1 MIKPYL
7 LLFFLAIVSNAFAQ
21 TANEI
26 KLQEAVQK
34 YNTLRSESDKLTA
47 ASSIYEITE
56 ICGKFIDL
64 DKDFIAITNPD
75 SDQMTV
81 VISYFRMNT
90 LYEAGYNYGRA
101 GMNNEAYDILKG
113 IEFLVSGFVSAD
125 FPLRYQYFGK
135 AYSIQY
141 SNFQPTKYQYYVGYA
156 EICNNLGKTDE
167 ALEKVRMS
175 ESVRISENALFNRCI
190 ALNIGTKIKES
201 RQEYDREQADFC
213 INMMESYSNL
223 SDDYLKEYAKSKQD
237 LSLKGWERLQK
248 TLNSSANLSP
258 NGDYY
263 KRAVAPLAK
272 FNHLKEAAEAYKKAI
287 SANCFDRA
295 FLFEAF
301 EFGMA
306 NDQNISLIAAD
317 RLMYITGNTDCN
329 EWDKISGL
337 YLKLDNTDKVS
348 AAAKKAS
355 ECRKAQARA
364 IKKANQNFHLYVGTY
379 PFRYMTKTEKMDF
392 NGIVGILSGKT
403 MINLSAAKVRQKRY
417 YFSDLWI
424 NSWESTDDNWKPTW
438 DGFEADLSIR
448 FANERFNKTG
458 SYSYFGPRFGYA
470 RKTLSAVGTNVT
482 DKNGYTTFQTFNP
495 VDEQIQIMFESG
507 GIVYGKTL
515 ALDMN
520 IGFGAYYGSF
530 STGNPDFI
538 LEENHY
544 ENILLE
550 YEMAKRWGPVL
561 KFNISLGFML

>member
-1 MIKPYL
+1 MPKPYL
-7 LLFFLAIVSNAFAQ
+7 FFLFLAIMSNSFAQ

-26 KLQEAVQK
+26 RLQEAVQK
-34 YNTLRSESDKLTA
+34 YNTLRSESDKLTS
-47 ASSIYEITE
+47 ASSVLEITAV
-56 ICGKFIDL
+56 CDKFIAL
-64 DKDFIAITNPD
+64 DKEFIAITNPD

-90 LYEAGYNYGRA
+90 LYEAGYNYGRI
-101 GMNNEAYDILKG
+101 GMNKEAYDIMKA
-113 IEFLVSGFVSAD
+113 IEFLISGFVSDD
-125 FPLRYQYFGK
+125 FPLRYQFFGK

-175 ESVRISENALFNRCI
+175 ELVRISENALFNRCI
-190 ALNIGTKIKES
+190 ALNLGTRIKENKL
-201 RQEYDREQADFC
+201 EFDREQADFC

-223 SDDYLKEYAKSKQD
+223 SGDYLKEFAKSKQD
-237 LSLKGWERLQK
+237 LSLQGWERLQK
-248 TLNSSANLSP
+248 TLNFSAGISP
-258 NGDYY
+258 NSDYY
-263 KRAVAPLAK
+263 KRAVAPLVK
-272 FNHLKEAAEAYKKAI
+272 FNHLKEAGEAYKKAI
-287 SANCFDRA
+287 SANCYDNA
-295 FLFEAF
+295 FLYAAF
-301 EFGMA
+301 EFGMT
-306 NDQNISLIAAD
+306 NDQNISQLAAD
-317 RLMYITGNTDCN
+317 RLMYITGNTDCT

-337 YLKLDNTDKVS
+337 YEKLGTSDKVS
-348 AAAKKAS
+348 AALKKAS
-355 ECRKAQARA
+355 ECRKAQARD
-364 IKKANQNFHLYVGTY
+364 INRANQNFHLYLGTF
-379 PFRYMTKTEKMDF
+379 PFRYMTKSDKMDY
-392 NGIVGILSGKT
+392 NGIVGILAGST
-403 MINLSAAKVRQKRY
+403 MINLSATKVQQKKY

-424 NSWESTDDNWKPTW
+424 NSWESTDDDWKPTW
-438 DGFEADLSIR
+438 DGFEAEISIR
-448 FANERFNKTG
+448 FANERFGKTG

-470 RKTLSAVGTNVT
+470 RKTLSEVGTNVT
-482 DKNGYTTFQTFNP
+482 DKNGFTTYQTFNP

-520 IGFGAYYGSF
+520 VGLGAYYGSF

-544 ENILLE
+544 ENKLLE